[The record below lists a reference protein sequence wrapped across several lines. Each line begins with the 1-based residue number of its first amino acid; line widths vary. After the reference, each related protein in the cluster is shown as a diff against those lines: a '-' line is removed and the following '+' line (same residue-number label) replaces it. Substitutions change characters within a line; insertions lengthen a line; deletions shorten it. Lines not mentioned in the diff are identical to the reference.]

1 MNKDLELAKRVI
13 YRMLENGKR
22 YTAMELSDAAGLGE
36 MDSSAPKARK
46 VILELIEDG
55 NVIGSNVKGYQLL
68 TTGKEIQV
76 YLNALLKRQMGI
88 SRRIQAV
95 YDAAQAKG
103 LL

>member
-1 MNKDLELAKRVI
+1 MSDFKLAKRVI
-13 YRMLENGKR
+13 YRMLENGNR
-22 YTAMELSDAAGLGE
+22 YTAMELSDAAGLSE

-46 VILELIEDG
+46 VIRELIDDG
-55 NVIGSNVKGYQLL
+55 NVIGSNVKGYKLL
-68 TTGKEIQV
+68 TTGKEIQQ

-88 SRRIQAV
+88 SSRIQAV